1 MRLMT
6 SCLLLVYGILLP
18 AASHAAQTFVCG
30 NADVRI
36 EVVARKSPMAE
47 ERAEAVVTVAL
58 RGVETILRYRNIDF
72 VGGQCLAQGVSRPL
86 VVFQAHCGG
95 SSCQDL
101 ENWGV
106 VDPETLRVLV
116 VPGDSNRREVQKLIG
131 TSSLPD
137 LEKMSVVD
145 EAEKQGVKVP

>member
-1 MRLMT
+1 MRLIT
-6 SCLLLVYGILLP
+6 SCLLLASSILLP
-18 AASHAAQTFVCG
+18 AASHAAQTFFCG

-36 EVVARKSPMAE
+36 EVVARKSPIAE
-47 ERAEAVVTVAL
+47 ERADAVVTVSL
-58 RGVETILRYRNIDF
+58 RGVETILRYRSIDF

-86 VVFQAHCGG
+86 VIFQAHCGG

-106 VDPETLRVLV
+106 IDPETLRVLV

-131 TSSLPD
+131 TSSLPNF
-137 LEKMSVVD
+137 KKISVVG
-145 EAEKQGVKVP
+145 EAEKQGVEVP